1 MKGIS
6 RFQFCVLVC
15 SLSLL
20 ASCSGGGDGDVD
32 GEPRSEPIPVQAPS
46 AASLIFPANNSEC
59 NEGEIISASRS
70 RVLFQWNAS
79 RNTDSY
85 QVNLTNL
92 NTNSTSRIPSG
103 EPEAEITL
111 LRGVPYEWF
120 VVSLANGTNETASS
134 PVWRFYN
141 AGPGISNYAPFP
153 AVAVA
158 PPRGATIPAAQS
170 VTLEWTGSDIDGDIS
185 SYSLYFGTQDPPP
198 LLQEGLLETLFEV
211 EINTGQTYYWEIE
224 TIDEA
229 GNRTRSERFNFRVD

>member
-1 MKGIS
+1 MKGMS
-6 RFQFCVLVC
+6 RLLFYVLASGVY
-15 SLSLL
+15 LL
-20 ASCSGGGDGDVD
+20 ASCSGGGDGDTTA
-32 GEPRSEPIPVQAPS
+32 EPRSEPEPVQVPS
-46 AASLIFPANNSEC
+46 AASLIFPTNNSEC
-59 NEGEIISASRS
+59 NEGEIISNSQS

-79 RNTDSY
+79 RNTDNY

-92 NTNSTSRIPSG
+92 NTNSTSRIPSR

-153 AVAVA
+153 AVALA
-158 PPRGATIPAAQS
+158 PSRGATIPAAES
-170 VTLEWTGSDIDGDIS
+170 VTLEWAASDIDDDIS
-185 SYSLYFGTQDPPP
+185 SYDLYFGTEDPPA
-198 LLQEGLLETLFEV
+198 LLQEGLVETSFEAV
-211 EINTGQTYYWEIE
+211 ITSGQTYYWEVE